1 MESNNSVFNNK
12 LCLESN
18 NSVFNNKHFLQA
30 DGSAQDPHIRIQ
42 DDVLLF
48 CPHSREDLE
57 LLFNYMKNI
66 DSTKKIQFTMEVA
79 KDILEI
85 LDLQLKL
92 DKVSKLIS
100 VEIFSKATNSFAYL
114 LPSTCFPKTN
124 IENIPKG
131 AALLLRRF

>member
-1 MESNNSVFNNK
+1 MVLPK
-12 LCLESN
+12 IHICLT
-18 NSVFNNKHFLQA
+18 
-30 DGSAQDPHIRIQ
+30 HIVTLTLKVLTIKCYSITVIGWKRFQ

-48 CPHSREDLE
+48 WPHSREDLD
-57 LLFNYMKNI
+57 LFFNYMKNI

-100 VEIFSKATNSFAYL
+100 VDIFSKATNSFAYL

>member
-1 MESNNSVFNNK
+1 
-12 LCLESN
+12 
-18 NSVFNNKHFLQA
+18 
-30 DGSAQDPHIRIQ
+30 
-42 DDVLLF
+42 
-48 CPHSREDLE
+48 
-57 LLFNYMKNI
+57 MKNI
-66 DSTKKIQFTMEVA
+66 ASTKKIQFTMEVA

-100 VEIFSKATNSFAYL
+100 VDIFSKATNSFAYL

>member
-1 MESNNSVFNNK
+1 M
-12 LCLESN
+12 ESN

-30 DGSAQDPHIRIQ
+30 DGSAQDPHIRVQ

-48 CPHSREDLE
+48 CSHSREDLE